1 MSIPPFEELSN
12 LDRLVH
18 EPARL
23 SILTALE
30 ACHAADFTFLQSLTG
45 LSAGNLSRHLSK
57 LQQGGLVRIEKSFKG
72 KVPQTYV
79 QLTAE
84 GRAGIQG
91 HWRRLETLRKAAG
104 KWRKPARA
112 ARNENP
118 DGPADQ

>member
-1 MSIPPFEELSN
+1 MSTPPFEALSN

-30 ACHAADFTFLQSLTG
+30 ACHATDFTFLQSLTG
-45 LSAGNLSRHLSK
+45 LSAGNLSTHLAK
-57 LQQGGLVRIEKSFKG
+57 LEQGGLVKIDKAFKG

-79 QLTAE
+79 QLTVE

-91 HWRRLETLRKAAG
+91 HWRHLETLRKAAG
-104 KWRKPARA
+104 KWRKA
-112 ARNENP
+112 APHVTSETEE
-118 DGPADQ
+118 